1 MSRPRRSLAARLRR
15 SARAT
20 RSRSMSRSARSTWR
34 SRRRSFGSASRSGSS
49 RSRATSRACSRST
62 RTSCSRRPKARSRS
76 CSRAAT
82 SRTTGVAE
90 HFRAPQG
97 LKRRFLPGG
106 GPSRPAA
113 CCMSGHTLFWTCE
126 EHTMTRT
133 IVITGASS
141 GFGNGVA
148 QVLAGQEYNLV
159 LAARREDLIAEPA
172 EEIKHSIAVPTD
184 VASIDDMRH
193 VHDRAIAE
201 FGHIDVWINN
211 AGVGAIGPF
220 TEIPLEDQIRVVET
234 NLIGVLNG
242 SYLAMQHFREH
253 RRGTLINIASIAGKV
268 AVSYYGIYDATKSGV
283 QFLSSSIRQEL
294 KQHGEDDDIHVCV

>member
-1 MSRPRRSLAARLRR
+1 
-15 SARAT
+15 
-20 RSRSMSRSARSTWR
+20 
-34 SRRRSFGSASRSGSS
+34 
-49 RSRATSRACSRST
+49 
-62 RTSCSRRPKARSRS
+62 
-76 CSRAAT
+76 
-82 SRTTGVAE
+82 
-90 HFRAPQG
+90 
-97 LKRRFLPGG
+97 
-106 GPSRPAA
+106 
-113 CCMSGHTLFWTCE
+113 
-126 EHTMTRT
+126 MTRT

-141 GFGNGVA
+141 GFGKGVA
-148 QVLAGQEYNLV
+148 QVLAGQDYNLV
-159 LAARREDLIAEPA
+159 LAARREDLIAELA

-242 SYLAMQHFREH
+242 SYLAMQHFRER

-268 AVSYYGIYDATKSGV
+268 AVPYYGIYGATKSGV

-294 KQHGEDDDIHVCV
+294 KQHGEDDDIHVCVVNPWATATPFWEHSANYTGHELRMPLIDEAKDVINAIVDLIEDPKDEVDVSIPMKGASLGRHIAPGLTEDAAARAIHSSLMDQESRAPRTSGSVHRPMHSGRGVIAEMRDAVQPDEAPG